1 MDSPTSPIT
10 RRRLMLGL
18 AAAPASISLLAAQPE
33 PERPNIVLCMAD
45 DQGWGDVGYY
55 ENPVLKTPVLDEM
68 SRSGLRF
75 DRFYAAAPVC
85 SPTRGSVMT
94 GRHPNRFG
102 CFSWGHPLR
111 PQEVTVAEV
120 LRSAGYTTGHF
131 GKWHLGEVRADSTV
145 SPGASGFDEWLS
157 TPNFYDNN
165 PLMSDRGKVI
175 EVRGE
180 GSQVAVDAAIRF
192 MRDATR
198 RKKPFLAVVW
208 FGSPHAPHEALDA
221 DRALYKDQ
229 PENMQHFYGEL
240 TAMDRAI
247 GNLRK
252 ELRNLNIAEN
262 TLLWYNSDNG
272 AIQEGS
278 TGGLTGRKADLEE
291 GGIRV
296 PAIIEWPARIPKPR
310 ITTVPCGTVDIFPT
324 LVELAGAKG
333 KHQIMPLDGVSLVP
347 VIDGKRNRREKPL
360 GFWVYPEPGIRVSGE
375 VLMAELLE
383 EQTGKRPPRAA
394 QPDPGKSIKQYPLD
408 ARPGPSAWIDG
419 DYKLHRK
426 PNKEQVV
433 YSLYNLAQDPKEAHD
448 ISTMQPE
455 RVAKMKAALEAWQ
468 ASVARSLNGLDY

>member
-1 MDSPTSPIT
+1 MDSPTSHIT
-10 RRRLMLGL
+10 RRSLMLGL
-18 AAAPASISLLAAQPE
+18 AAAPASTSLLAAQPE
-33 PERPNIVLCMAD
+33 PARPNIVLCMAD

-55 ENPVLKTPVLDEM
+55 DNPVLKTPVLDEM

-145 SPGASGFDEWLS
+145 SPGASGFGEWLS

-165 PLMSDRGKVI
+165 PLMSDKGKVV
-175 EVRGE
+175 EVNGE

-192 MRDATR
+192 MRDAAK
-198 RKKPFLAVVW
+198 RKQPFLAVVW
-208 FGSPHAPHEALDA
+208 FGSPHEPHEALDA
-221 DRALYKDQ
+221 DREPYRDQ

-272 AIQEGS
+272 AIKEGS
-278 TGGLTGRKADLEE
+278 TGGLTGRKAALEE
-291 GGIRV
+291 GASGC
-296 PAIIEWPARIPKPR
+296 PR
-310 ITTVPCGTVDIFPT
+310 SSNG
-324 LVELAGAKG
+324 
-333 KHQIMPLDGVSLVP
+333 
-347 VIDGKRNRREKPL
+347 
-360 GFWVYPEPGIRVSGE
+360 
-375 VLMAELLE
+375 
-383 EQTGKRPPRAA
+383 PRASA
-394 QPDPGKSIKQYPLD
+394 SPESPACRAERWISI
-408 ARPGPSAWIDG
+408 RPWW
-419 DYKLHRK
+419 
-426 PNKEQVV
+426 
-433 YSLYNLAQDPKEAHD
+433 NLAAP
-448 ISTMQPE
+448 
-455 RVAKMKAALEAWQ
+455 R
-468 ASVARSLNGLDY
+468 